1 MRNDSSLTLDEF
13 KEQIVKQIKT
23 NAPSS
28 NVTKDNIII
37 KVKLSEDSEPV
48 DFHSFKISIT
58 VN

>member
-58 VN
+58 VK

>member
-48 DFHSFKISIT
+48 DFHSFKISII

>member
-37 KVKLSEDSEPV
+37 KVKLSEDSEPIN
-48 DFHSFKISIT
+48 FHSFKISIT

>member
-1 MRNDSSLTLDEF
+1 MRNESSLTPDEF

-23 NAPSS
+23 SAPSS
-28 NVTKDNIII
+28 NITKDDIII
-37 KVKLSEDSEPV
+37 KVKLSEDSEPI

>member
-48 DFHSFKISIT
+48 DFHSFRISIT